1 MLDVIVWI
9 LIYGLC
15 IGNVL
20 YGGKLS
26 REKTFV
32 DQVRVTISRRKLFA
46 GSSKTAKSVSVFYLE
61 SFPLYGIM
69 K

>member
-20 YGGKLS
+20 YGGELS

-32 DQVRVTISRRKLFA
+32 DQVRVTISRKKNFA
-46 GSSKTAKSVSVFYLE
+46 GSSKTAKSMSVFYLE
-61 SFPLYGIM
+61 SFPLYGII

>member
-32 DQVRVTISRRKLFA
+32 DQVRVTISRKKSFA
-46 GSSKTAKSVSVFYLE
+46 GSSKTAKSMSVFYLE
-61 SFPLYGIM
+61 SFPPYGII